1 MSRPDFTTSGS
12 TVWAV
17 NEIVRYLKPKLEGG
31 VREIE
36 KIQTVERHIGRF
48 DKADDIKRWMS
59 NRDGGVRI
67 AALRVPQYETVGNRL
82 IGNVNLVAY
91 VFTTDQFGYEKD
103 LRAEVVAGKLVRELV
118 DRSAL
123 PTAYGR
129 VEDVRSDNLY
139 SGEIDK
145 LGIAIWS
152 VTWSQ
157 QWYLDEE
164 IDLSTLDDFI
174 TFGLKGEIAD
184 GAPTIDGEVKLPQDT
199 VTQI

>member
-17 NEIVRYLKPKLEGG
+17 NEIVQYLKPKLEGG

-129 VEDVRSDNLY
+129 VENVRSDNLY

-152 VTWSQ
+152 ITWSQ

-184 GAPTIDGEVKLPQDT
+184 GAPTIDGEVKLPQ
-199 VTQI
+199 

>member
-17 NEIVRYLKPKLEGG
+17 NEIVQYLKPKLEGG

-48 DKADDIKRWMS
+48 DKADDIKRWIS

-129 VEDVRSDNLY
+129 VENVRSDNLY

-157 QWYLDEE
+157 KWYLDEE

-184 GAPTIDGEVKLPQDT
+184 GAPTIDGEVQLPQ
-199 VTQI
+199 

>member
-17 NEIVRYLKPKLEGG
+17 NEIVQYLKPKLEGG

-82 IGNVNLVAY
+82 IGNVHLVAY

-118 DRSAL
+118 DRRAL

-129 VEDVRSDNLY
+129 VENVRSDNLY

-184 GAPTIDGEVKLPQDT
+184 GAPTIDGEVKLPQ
-199 VTQI
+199 

>member
-17 NEIVRYLKPKLEGG
+17 NEIVQYLKPKLEGG

-59 NRDGGVRI
+59 NRDGGVRV
-67 AALRVPQYETVGNRL
+67 AALRVQQYETVGNRL

-103 LRAEVVAGKLVRELV
+103 LRAEVVAGKLVRELM

-123 PTAYGR
+123 PTSYGR
-129 VEDVRSDNLY
+129 VENVRSDNLY

-184 GAPTIDGEVKLPQDT
+184 GAPTIDGEVKLPQ
-199 VTQI
+199 

>member
-17 NEIVRYLKPKLEGG
+17 NEIVQYLKPKLEGG

-48 DKADDIKRWMS
+48 DKAEDIKRWMS
-59 NRDGGVRI
+59 KRDGGVRI

-129 VEDVRSDNLY
+129 VENVRSDNLY

-184 GAPTIDGEVKLPQDT
+184 GAPTIDGEVKLPQ
-199 VTQI
+199 

>member
-17 NEIVRYLKPKLEGG
+17 NEIVQYLKPKLEGG

-67 AALRVPQYETVGNRL
+67 AALRVQQYETVGNRL

-123 PTAYGR
+123 PTSYGR
-129 VEDVRSDNLY
+129 VENVRSDNLY

-184 GAPTIDGEVKLPQDT
+184 GAPTIDGEVQLPQ
-199 VTQI
+199 

>member
-17 NEIVRYLKPKLEGG
+17 NEIVQYLKPKLEGG

-103 LRAEVVAGKLVRELV
+103 LRSEVVAGKLVRELM

-129 VEDVRSDNLY
+129 VENVRSDNLY

-184 GAPTIDGEVKLPQDT
+184 GAPTIDGEVQLPQ
-199 VTQI
+199 

>member
-17 NEIVRYLKPKLEGG
+17 NEIVQYLKPKLEGG

-103 LRAEVVAGKLVRELV
+103 LRAEVVVGKLVRELA

-129 VEDVRSDNLY
+129 VENLRSDNLY

-164 IDLSTLDDFI
+164 IDLSTLDDFV

-184 GAPTIDGEVKLPQDT
+184 GAPTIDGEVTLPQ
-199 VTQI
+199 

>member
-17 NEIVRYLKPKLEGG
+17 NEIVQYLKPKLEGG

-59 NRDGGVRI
+59 NRDGGVRV
-67 AALRVPQYETVGNRL
+67 AALRVQQYETVGNRL
-82 IGNVNLVAY
+82 IGNVNFAAY

-103 LRAEVVAGKLVRELV
+103 LRAEVVAGKLVRELM

-123 PTAYGR
+123 PTSYGR
-129 VEDVRSDNLY
+129 VENLRSDNLY

-184 GAPTIDGEVKLPQDT
+184 GAPTIDGEVKLPQ
-199 VTQI
+199 

>member
-17 NEIVRYLKPKLEGG
+17 NEIVQYLKPKLEGG

-91 VFTTDQFGYEKD
+91 VLTTDQFGYEKD

-129 VEDVRSDNLY
+129 VENVRSDNLY

-184 GAPTIDGEVKLPQDT
+184 GAPTIDGEVKLPQ
-199 VTQI
+199 

>member
-17 NEIVRYLKPKLEGG
+17 NEIVQYLKPKLEGG

-91 VFTTDQFGYEKD
+91 VFTTAQFGYEKD
-103 LRAEVVAGKLVRELV
+103 LRAEVVAGKLVRELM

-123 PTAYGR
+123 PTSYGR
-129 VEDVRSDNLY
+129 VENVRSDNLY

-184 GAPTIDGEVKLPQDT
+184 GAPTIDGEVQLPQ
-199 VTQI
+199 

>member
-17 NEIVRYLKPKLEGG
+17 NEIVQYLKPKLEGG

-67 AALRVPQYETVGNRL
+67 GALRVPQYETVGNRL

-91 VFTTDQFGYEKD
+91 LCTTDQFGYEKD
-103 LRAEVVAGKLVRELV
+103 LRAEVVAGKLVRELM

-129 VEDVRSDNLY
+129 VENVRSDNLY

-184 GAPTIDGEVKLPQDT
+184 GAPTIDGEVKLPQ
-199 VTQI
+199 

>member
-17 NEIVRYLKPKLEGG
+17 NEIVQYLKPKLEGG

-59 NRDGGVRI
+59 NRDGGVRV
-67 AALRVPQYETVGNRL
+67 AALRVQQYETVGNRL

-103 LRAEVVAGKLVRELV
+103 LRAEVVAGKLARELV

-129 VEDVRSDNLY
+129 VENVRSDNLY

-184 GAPTIDGEVKLPQDT
+184 GAPTIDGEVQLPQ
-199 VTQI
+199 

>member
-17 NEIVRYLKPKLEGG
+17 NEIVQYLKPKLEGG

-59 NRDGGVRI
+59 NRDGGVRV
-67 AALRVPQYETVGNRL
+67 AALRVQQYETVGNRL
-82 IGNVNLVAY
+82 IGNVNFAAY

-103 LRAEVVAGKLVRELV
+103 LRAEVVAGKLVRELM
-118 DRSAL
+118 DGSAL
-123 PTAYGR
+123 PTSYGR
-129 VEDVRSDNLY
+129 VENVRSDNLY

-184 GAPTIDGEVKLPQDT
+184 GAPTIDGEVKLPQ
-199 VTQI
+199 

>member
-17 NEIVRYLKPKLEGG
+17 NEIVQYLKPKLEGG

-129 VEDVRSDNLY
+129 VENVRSDNLY

-184 GAPTIDGEVKLPQDT
+184 GAPTIDGEVKLSQ
-199 VTQI
+199 

>member
-17 NEIVRYLKPKLEGG
+17 NEIVQYLKPKLEGG

-48 DKADDIKRWMS
+48 DKVDDIKRWMS

-129 VEDVRSDNLY
+129 VENVRSDNLY

-184 GAPTIDGEVKLPQDT
+184 GAPTIDGEVQLPQ
-199 VTQI
+199 

>member
-17 NEIVRYLKPKLEGG
+17 NEIVQYLKPKLEGG

-129 VEDVRSDNLY
+129 VENVRSDNLY

-174 TFGLKGEIAD
+174 TFGLKGEVAD
-184 GAPTIDGEVKLPQDT
+184 GAPTIDGEVKLPQ
-199 VTQI
+199 

>member
-17 NEIVRYLKPKLEGG
+17 NEIVQYLKPKLEGG

-48 DKADDIKRWMS
+48 DKADDIKRWMA

-82 IGNVNLVAY
+82 IGHVNLVAY

-123 PTAYGR
+123 PTSYGR
-129 VEDVRSDNLY
+129 VENVRSDNLY

-184 GAPTIDGEVKLPQDT
+184 GAPTIDGEVKLPQ
-199 VTQI
+199 

>member
-17 NEIVRYLKPKLEGG
+17 NEIVQYLKPKLEGG

-48 DKADDIKRWMS
+48 DRADDIKRWMS

-103 LRAEVVAGKLVRELV
+103 LRAEVVAGKLVRELM

-123 PTAYGR
+123 PTSYGR
-129 VEDVRSDNLY
+129 VENVRSDNLY

-184 GAPTIDGEVKLPQDT
+184 GAPTIDGEVKLPQ
-199 VTQI
+199 

>member
-17 NEIVRYLKPKLEGG
+17 NEIVQYLKPKLEGG

-129 VEDVRSDNLY
+129 VENVRSDNLY

-184 GAPTIDGEVKLPQDT
+184 GAPTIDGEVQLPQ
-199 VTQI
+199 

>member
-17 NEIVRYLKPKLEGG
+17 NEIVQYLKPKLEGG

-59 NRDGGVRI
+59 NRAGGVRV
-67 AALRVPQYETVGNRL
+67 AALRVQQYETVGNRL
-82 IGNVNLVAY
+82 IGNVNFAAY

-103 LRAEVVAGKLVRELV
+103 LRAEVVAGKLVRELM

-123 PTAYGR
+123 PTSYGR
-129 VEDVRSDNLY
+129 VENVRSDNLY

-184 GAPTIDGEVKLPQDT
+184 GAPTIDGEVKLPQ
-199 VTQI
+199 

>member
-17 NEIVRYLKPKLEGG
+17 NEIVQYLKPKLEGG

-59 NRDGGVRI
+59 KRDGGVRI

-129 VEDVRSDNLY
+129 VENVRSDNLY

-184 GAPTIDGEVKLPQDT
+184 GAPTIDGEVKLPQ
-199 VTQI
+199 

>member
-17 NEIVRYLKPKLEGG
+17 NEIVQYLKPKLEGG

-129 VEDVRSDNLY
+129 VENVRSDNLY

-184 GAPTIDGEVKLPQDT
+184 GAPTIDGEVKLPQ
-199 VTQI
+199 

>member
-17 NEIVRYLKPKLEGG
+17 NEIVQYLKPKLEGG
-31 VREIE
+31 EREIE

-103 LRAEVVAGKLVRELV
+103 LRAEVVAGKLVRELM

-123 PTAYGR
+123 PTSYGR
-129 VEDVRSDNLY
+129 VENVRSDNLY

-184 GAPTIDGEVKLPQDT
+184 GAPTIDGEVQLPQ
-199 VTQI
+199 

>member
-17 NEIVRYLKPKLEGG
+17 NEIVQYLKPKLEGG

-48 DKADDIKRWMS
+48 DKPDDIKRWMS

-123 PTAYGR
+123 PTSYGR
-129 VEDVRSDNLY
+129 VENVRSDNLY

-184 GAPTIDGEVKLPQDT
+184 GAPTIDGEVKLPQ
-199 VTQI
+199 

>member
-17 NEIVRYLKPKLEGG
+17 NEIVQYLKPKLEGG

-103 LRAEVVAGKLVRELV
+103 LRAEVVAGKLVRELM

-129 VEDVRSDNLY
+129 VENVRSDNLY

-184 GAPTIDGEVKLPQDT
+184 GAPTIDGEVKLPQ
-199 VTQI
+199 

>member
-17 NEIVRYLKPKLEGG
+17 NEIVQYLKPKLEGG

-129 VEDVRSDNLY
+129 VENVRSDNLY

-157 QWYLDEE
+157 KWYLDEE

-184 GAPTIDGEVKLPQDT
+184 GAPTIDGEVKLPQ
-199 VTQI
+199 

>member
-17 NEIVRYLKPKLEGG
+17 NEIVQYLKPKLEGG

-59 NRDGGVRI
+59 NRDGGVRV
-67 AALRVPQYETVGNRL
+67 AALRVQQYETVGNRL

-129 VEDVRSDNLY
+129 VENVRSDNLY

-184 GAPTIDGEVKLPQDT
+184 GAPTIDGEVQLPQ
-199 VTQI
+199 

>member
-17 NEIVRYLKPKLEGG
+17 NEIVQYLKPKLEGG

-67 AALRVPQYETVGNRL
+67 GALRVPQYETVGNRL

-91 VFTTDQFGYEKD
+91 LCTTDQFGYEKD

-129 VEDVRSDNLY
+129 VENVRSDNLY

-184 GAPTIDGEVKLPQDT
+184 GAPTIDGEVKLPQ
-199 VTQI
+199 

>member
-17 NEIVRYLKPKLEGG
+17 NEIVQYLKPKLEGG

-123 PTAYGR
+123 PTSYGR
-129 VEDVRSDNLY
+129 VENVRSDNLY

-184 GAPTIDGEVKLPQDT
+184 GAPTIDGEVKLPQ
-199 VTQI
+199 

>member
-17 NEIVRYLKPKLEGG
+17 NEIVQYLKPKLEGG

-59 NRDGGVRI
+59 NRDGGVRV

-103 LRAEVVAGKLVRELV
+103 LRAEVVAGKLVRELM

-123 PTAYGR
+123 PTSYGR
-129 VEDVRSDNLY
+129 VENVRSDNLY

-184 GAPTIDGEVKLPQDT
+184 GAPTIDGEVKLPQ
-199 VTQI
+199 